1 MINCTIHLNAQLK
14 INSNE
19 NVEFETTSLYLKGL
33 VGSQLCSLLLVANS
47 FFSFSNLSV
56 MSLNRSRVKDA

>member
-47 FFSFSNLSV
+47 FFLFLIF
-56 MSLNRSRVKDA
+56 L